1 MHRIFLLVLLACFI
15 SACGGSGG
23 SKSSSTSTAD
33 DMGTLTTIGDTYT
46 FTLKNA
52 ASGMVLGIS
61 GQSQTAST
69 YVVQESASTSTS
81 DVGWHAIPMG
91 GSEYNLENMLTHQ
104 LMGVSGASTS
114 SGAQVLQYAD
124 NGTADHLWKFYLLT
138 DGNYL
143 IENVNSGLY
152 LEDLDSSTSTAA
164 TIAQGTRSSTATGC
178 TCQEWALTMT
188 TTAAYPSPTTVS
200 VAYSSTYSDTQTIGI
215 HDPAMIK
222 VNSTYYLYSTH
233 SLLHAHQSTDRA
245 TFSDEGFALSSVPS
259 WTNAYTASSGDLW
272 APDISYH
279 SASSNPY
286 WLYYAASTF
295 GSTTSAIG
303 LAYSQTG
310 APATFTDS
318 GAAIYTS
325 TQCSGSN
332 AIDPASVVDASG
344 NDWMVFGSWSKGIY
358 IVPVDQSTGIPAS
371 TATCTQLAYHSSGT
385 GLEGAFIYQHD
396 GYYYL
401 FTSINTCCDGTGSTY
416 RIVVGRSSTI
426 NGSYT
431 DRGGVA
437 LTSGGGTILLSSH
450 SNVYG
455 PGGQTVFSDADG
467 DILTYHYYDGNNS
480 GYPALGINVL
490 GWTSDDWPYI
500 AK

>member
-1 MHRIFLLVLLACFI
+1 MRRIFLLALLACLL
-15 SACGGSGG
+15 SSCSGGGSNTSGTT
-23 SKSSSTSTAD
+23 STS
-33 DMGTLTTIGDTYT
+33 MGTLTTVDDTYT
-46 FTLKNA
+46 FTLTNA
-52 ASGMVLGIS
+52 ASAMVLGIS
-61 GQSQTAST
+61 GQSQTANTS
-69 YVVQESASTSTS
+69 VVQEAAGTSTS
-81 DVGWHAIPMG
+81 DIDWHAMPMG
-91 GSEYNLENMLTHQ
+91 NSEYNIENMLTHQ
-104 LMGVSGASTS
+104 VMGVSAASTT

-124 NGTADHLWKFYLLT
+124 NGTSDHLWKFYILA

-143 IENVNSGLY
+143 IENVNSSLY
-152 LEDLDSSTSTAA
+152 LEDLDSSTSTGA
-164 TIAQGTRSSTATGC
+164 TIAQGTRSSTAAGC

-188 TTAAYPSPTTVS
+188 ATAAYPSPATVS
-200 VAYSSTYSDTQTIGI
+200 VAYSSTYSDTQAIGI

-222 VNSTYYLYSTH
+222 INSTYYLYSTH
-233 SLLHAHQSTDRA
+233 SLLHMHESTDRA
-245 TFSDEGFALSSVPS
+245 AFTDAGFALSALPS

-279 SASSNPY
+279 SESSNPY
-286 WLYYAASTF
+286 WLYYAASTS
-295 GSTTSAIG
+295 GSTNSAIG

-310 APATFTDS
+310 APSTFTDS

-325 TQCSGSN
+325 TQCTGSN
-332 AIDPASVVDASG
+332 AIDPASVVDDSG

-358 IVPVDQSTGIPAS
+358 IVPVDNSSGTPAS
-371 TATCTQLAYHSSGT
+371 TATCTQLAYHPSGT
-385 GLEGAFIYQHD
+385 GLEGAFIYRHN

-401 FTSINTCCDGTGSTY
+401 FASIDSCCEGTASTY
-416 RIVVGRSSTI
+416 RIAVGRSSTV
-426 NGSYT
+426 NGTYT

-437 LTSGGGTILLSSH
+437 MTSGGGTILLSSH

-455 PGGQTVFSDADG
+455 PGGQTVFSDTDG

-480 GYPALGINVL
+480 GYPALGINLL